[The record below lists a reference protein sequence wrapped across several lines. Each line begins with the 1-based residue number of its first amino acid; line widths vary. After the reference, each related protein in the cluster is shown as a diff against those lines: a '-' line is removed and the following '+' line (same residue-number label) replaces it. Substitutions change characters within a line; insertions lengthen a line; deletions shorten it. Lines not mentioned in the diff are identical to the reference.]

1 MRRLAREANNPLAN
15 QINFKL
21 VYDANLHTRLANKTQ
36 DVTVFARVKTEV
48 RKNDAESYPH
58 STRMTRICSEGV
70 ILDLAGSAMA
80 YVHFAQMLYGADCKS
95 GPSDPK
101 IKPRK

>member
-58 STRMTRICSEGV
+58 STRTAQICSERPNG
-70 ILDLAGSAMA
+70 DSA
-80 YVHFAQMLYGADCKS
+80 YVSFAQILHSANCTS

-101 IKPRK
+101 IKAA